1 MRSVLPGRGATCA
14 SGHHRQVNGGAVDVR
29 GSLLR
34 SRGMQALIGVTVLG
48 FASFC
53 LTLASLPVYAVA
65 GGASVRTAGVVT
77 TGFLGATIAVQL
89 TVAAATA
96 PFRLGPVLVA
106 GLLAMG
112 LPAPFYV
119 LGDDVAWIAVLS
131 AVRGVG
137 FAVLTVL

>member
-1 MRSVLPGRGATCA
+1 MRSVLPGRGPACA
-14 SGHHRQVNGGAVDVR
+14 SGHHRPVSGGAVDVP

-34 SRGMQALIGVTVLG
+34 SPGMQALIGVTVLG
-48 FASFC
+48 FARFC
-53 LTLASLPVYAVA
+53 LTLASLPGYAVA

-77 TGFLGATIAVQL
+77 TVFLGATIAVQL
-89 TVAAATA
+89 TVPAASAR
-96 PFRLGPVLVA
+96 FGIGPVLVV

-112 LPAPFYV
+112 IPAPFYV

-137 FAVLTVL
+137 FA